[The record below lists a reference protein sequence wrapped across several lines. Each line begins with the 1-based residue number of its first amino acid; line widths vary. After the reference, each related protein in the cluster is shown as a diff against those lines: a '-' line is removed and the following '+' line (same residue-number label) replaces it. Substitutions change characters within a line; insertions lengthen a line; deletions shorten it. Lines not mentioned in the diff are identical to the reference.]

1 MLIEN
6 FVHEQ
11 DAEDLINFFDNNEH
25 LCNDSEEHH
34 KDRNIHA
41 SAIKDD
47 HIIKLLKYYAYKN
60 IIFIDHIF
68 KTKTKLWNE
77 MRLCRWRP
85 GDSMDLHIDRN
96 TKTRNY
102 NLDFSSLIYLND
114 NYEGGELVFE
124 NKELKMPRLSCIVFE
139 SHLHPHAVKEVKKNN
154 RYTIP
159 SWYQFKENKNENT
172 TIR

>member
-1 MLIEN
+1 M
-6 FVHEQ
+6 
-11 DAEDLINFFDNNEH
+11 AT
-25 LCNDSEEHH
+25 
-34 KDRNIHA
+34 R
-41 SAIKDD
+41 
-47 HIIKLLKYYAYKN
+47 
-60 IIFIDHIF
+60 
-68 KTKTKLWNE
+68 
-77 MRLCRWRP
+77 
-85 GDSMDLHIDRN
+85 DSMDLHIDRN

-124 NKELKMPRLSCIVFE
+124 NKELKMPRLSCIAFE